1 MIHAQIKQQDISQMV
16 AIALLMLTV
25 NLEIV
30 VIRFAQLTTTQQTIP
45 ARTKQPE
52 TFLKGAT
59 VYQIL
64 IVHQVFA

>member
-1 MIHAQIKQQDISQMV
+1 MV